1 MSAVIP
7 LERWPLARKKWRL
20 EVDDHHLTVITP
32 HVKEP
37 WAIPVASISGVCAL
51 WRQTE
56 SDDELTLVREAKLLD
71 METKATLASSNL
83 LVVLNPPQ
91 AAPRRTGFTRRAV
104 RDGTA
109 ADLDGFSVQAIDPD
123 GSASLLVDLGVKRF
137 SSEREALLAA
147 IGAVPISTLPEPE
160 QRRVRR
166 RERLRAIGSGLA
178 IALVIAFIA
187 ARVVFKVSAV
197 ERWESL
203 LVMVFAVP
211 VVITLL
217 VVAYVRRQDRRQI
230 ATGRAPPS
238 RSIQ

>member
-1 MSAVIP
+1 MSSVIP

-20 EVDDHHLTVITP
+20 EVDDHNLTVITP

-37 WAIPVASISGVCAL
+37 WAIPIASISGVCDL
-51 WRQTE
+51 WRQTP
-56 SDDELTLVREAKLLD
+56 SDDELTLVREAKLLE
-71 METKATLASSNL
+71 METKSTIASSNL

-91 AAPRRTGFTRRAV
+91 AAPRRAGFTRRAV

-109 ADLDGFSVQAIDPD
+109 AELDGFSVQTIDSD
-123 GSASLLVDLGVKRF
+123 GCASVLVDHGIKRF
-137 SSEREALLAA
+137 GSEREALLAA
-147 IGAVPISTLPEPE
+147 IGAVPISTLPESE

-166 RERLRAIGSGLA
+166 RERLRTITGGLA
-178 IALVIAFIA
+178 VVLVVAFIA

-203 LVMVFAVP
+203 LVTVFAVA
-211 VVITLL
+211 VVITLF

-230 ATGRAPPS
+230 TTDRAPPS